1 MIAVR
6 LVRLIEQHS
15 DEFTEALLRNFQTS
29 ARTSDLKKVPEHEL
43 RAAVMRSSAI

>member
-15 DEFTEALLRNFQTS
+15 DELTEALLRKRKYRSVNF
-29 ARTSDLKKVPEHEL
+29 AH
-43 RAAVMRSSAI
+43 AVTKSWAT